1 MPVVTAMRSQFS
13 RFLSLSSQRR
23 WLLLEASLWLGLAR
37 AAVLTL
43 PFRGI
48 MAALGQHPTTVEM
61 ATPPTDLSRVQQDE
75 IQQIALVT
83 WAIRI
88 VSRRTPWQ
96 SNCLAQALAGQ
107 IMLRR
112 RRIVNTLYLGIMK
125 EKDNVLTAHAWL
137 RSHNFIVTGGGQL
150 ERYVVIARFC
160 ANP

>member
-1 MPVVTAMRSQFS
+1 MYLRFI
-13 RFLSLSSQRR
+13 RFLSLSNQRR

-37 AAVLTL
+37 VAVLTL
-43 PFRGI
+43 PFRWI
-48 MAALGQHPTTVEM
+48 MAALGQRPLAVEM
-61 ATPPTDLSRVQQDE
+61 ATPPTDLSKVQQDE
-75 IQQIALVT
+75 IQQVALVT

-112 RRIVNTLYLGIMK
+112 RRIVNILYLGIMK
-125 EKDNVLTAHAWL
+125 EKDNALTAHAWL

-150 ERYVVIARFC
+150 ERYVVVARFC